1 MPGLSPQYIE
11 MRQNLL
17 DVAPDS
23 ETLVPTETLPHVYG
37 VVVDIGFDVLFT
49 MATFSSGRTGLFM
62 SNGGSVAD
70 LGEVAEIS
78 VLSRGLL
85 RQAEA
90 DLAEFTAVE
99 STPPPSFGRVRF
111 TVLTHQGRLGV
122 NVDGPA
128 VLKGQ
133 HKLST
138 MFTTVMAIM
147 QLTQQRTAAS
157 EPSGPGESGDGRPDE
172 TGEAPGS

>member
-1 MPGLSPQYIE
+1 MPELSPQYME
-11 MRQNLL
+11 MRQSLL

-23 ETLVPTETLPHVYG
+23 EALAPTETLPHVYG
-37 VVVDIGFDVLFT
+37 VVVDIGFEVLFT
-49 MATFSSGRTGLFM
+49 VAAYSNGRTGLFM
-62 SNGGSVAD
+62 SNGGSATD
-70 LGEVAEIS
+70 LGEVPEIL

-90 DLAEFTAVE
+90 DLTEFAAVE

-111 TVLTHQGRLGV
+111 TILTHQGRLGV

-138 MFTTVMAIM
+138 LFSTVMAIM
-147 QLTQQRTAAS
+147 QLAQQRAAAPPTA
-157 EPSGPGESGDGRPDE
+157 ESDQGRHSSHADE
-172 TGEAPGS
+172 TPGA

>member
-1 MPGLSPQYIE
+1 MPELSPQYTE
-11 MRQNLL
+11 TRQSLL
-17 DVAPDS
+17 EVAPDAES
-23 ETLVPTETLPHVYG
+23 LAPTETLPHVYG

-49 MATFSSGRTGLFM
+49 LAAYSSGRTGLFM
-62 SNGGSVAD
+62 SNGGAATD
-70 LGEVAEIS
+70 LGEVPEIT
-78 VLSRGLL
+78 VLSRGLF

-90 DLAEFTAVE
+90 ALTEFAPVE
-99 STPPPSFGRVRF
+99 ATPPPSFGRVRF
-111 TVLTHQGRLGV
+111 TILTHQGRLGV

-147 QLTQQRTAAS
+147 QLAQQRAVA
-157 EPSGPGESGDGRPDE
+157 EAGQPQAEA
-172 TGEAPGS
+172 EAPSKPEG